1 MNSEIFQSLTIVI
14 LKLFSA
20 LIYYSCNFKT
30 YKLYSVYIIGSV
42 VVYMLHFFSLKN
54 DVEIPIPKFFINERY
69 DVLKERE
76 KLLGKILAKIG
87 PQEKEDVSILL
98 GVQIEF

>member
-1 MNSEIFQSLTIVI
+1 MIISLHGSI
-14 LKLFSA
+14 LVCWVF
-20 LIYYSCNFKT
+20 YFYF
-30 YKLYSVYIIGSV
+30 
-42 VVYMLHFFSLKN
+42 KN

-87 PQEKEDVSILL
+87 PQEKEDVSILAIRSTNWIL
-98 GVQIEF
+98 K

>member
-1 MNSEIFQSLTIVI
+1 MIISLHGSI
-14 LKLFSA
+14 LVCWVVFF
-20 LIYYSCNFKT
+20 NF
-30 YKLYSVYIIGSV
+30 
-42 VVYMLHFFSLKN
+42 KN

-87 PQEKEDVSILL
+87 PQEKEDVSILAIRSTNWIL
-98 GVQIEF
+98 K

>member
-1 MNSEIFQSLTIVI
+1 MIISLHGSI
-14 LKLFSA
+14 LVCWVVFF
-20 LIYYSCNFKT
+20 NF
-30 YKLYSVYIIGSV
+30 
-42 VVYMLHFFSLKN
+42 KN

-87 PQEKEDVSILL
+87 PQEKEDVSILAIRNKKWIL
-98 GVQIEF
+98 K

>member
-1 MNSEIFQSLTIVI
+1 MIISLHGSI
-14 LKLFSA
+14 LV
-20 LIYYSCNFKT
+20 CW
-30 YKLYSVYIIGSV
+30 V
-42 VVYMLHFFSLKN
+42 FFFYFKN

-87 PQEKEDVSILL
+87 PQEKEDVSILAIRSTNWIL
-98 GVQIEF
+98 K

>member
-1 MNSEIFQSLTIVI
+1 MYFIFII
-14 LKLFSA
+14 L
-20 LIYYSCNFKT
+20 
-30 YKLYSVYIIGSV
+30 
-42 VVYMLHFFSLKN
+42 HQN

-87 PQEKEDVSILL
+87 PQEKEDVSIEK
-98 GVQIEF
+98 QNH

>member
-1 MNSEIFQSLTIVI
+1 MIISLHGSILVCWGFIF
-14 LKLFSA
+14 
-20 LIYYSCNFKT
+20 NF
-30 YKLYSVYIIGSV
+30 
-42 VVYMLHFFSLKN
+42 KN

-87 PQEKEDVSILL
+87 PQEKEDVSILAIRSTNWIL
-98 GVQIEF
+98 K

>member
-1 MNSEIFQSLTIVI
+1 ML
-14 LKLFSA
+14 
-20 LIYYSCNFKT
+20 NF
-30 YKLYSVYIIGSV
+30 
-42 VVYMLHFFSLKN
+42 FFNFKN

-87 PQEKEDVSILL
+87 PQEKEDVSILAIRNTNWIL
-98 GVQIEF
+98 KLFKNW

>member
-1 MNSEIFQSLTIVI
+1 MIISLHGSI
-14 LKLFSA
+14 LVWCWGFFF
-20 LIYYSCNFKT
+20 NF
-30 YKLYSVYIIGSV
+30 
-42 VVYMLHFFSLKN
+42 KN

-87 PQEKEDVSILL
+87 PQEKEDVSILAIRSTNWIL
-98 GVQIEF
+98 K

>member
-1 MNSEIFQSLTIVI
+1 MQFKINLVI
-14 LKLFSA
+14 LRHIKLFKCTQ
-20 LIYYSCNFKT
+20 YD
-30 YKLYSVYIIGSV
+30 YIIGCI
-42 VVYMLHFFSLKN
+42 FFYFKN

-87 PQEKEDVSILL
+87 PQEKEDVSILAI
-98 GVQIEF
+98 QIEF

>member
-1 MNSEIFQSLTIVI
+1 MIISLHGSI
-14 LKLFSA
+14 LVCWVVFF
-20 LIYYSCNFKT
+20 NF
-30 YKLYSVYIIGSV
+30 
-42 VVYMLHFFSLKN
+42 KN

-87 PQEKEDVSILL
+87 PQEKEDVSILAIRSTNWIL
-98 GVQIEF
+98 

>member
-1 MNSEIFQSLTIVI
+1 MIISLHGSI
-14 LKLFSA
+14 LV
-20 LIYYSCNFKT
+20 CW
-30 YKLYSVYIIGSV
+30 V
-42 VVYMLHFFSLKN
+42 FFFYFKN

-87 PQEKEDVSILL
+87 PQEKEDVSIL
-98 GVQIEF
+98 F

>member
-1 MNSEIFQSLTIVI
+1 MIISLHGSI
-14 LKLFSA
+14 LVYVEFFFF
-20 LIYYSCNFKT
+20 NF
-30 YKLYSVYIIGSV
+30 
-42 VVYMLHFFSLKN
+42 KN

-87 PQEKEDVSILL
+87 PQEKEDVSIL
-98 GVQIEF
+98 F

>member
-1 MNSEIFQSLTIVI
+1 MF
-14 LKLFSA
+14 FF
-20 LIYYSCNFKT
+20 NF
-30 YKLYSVYIIGSV
+30 
-42 VVYMLHFFSLKN
+42 KN

-87 PQEKEDVSILL
+87 PQEKEDVSILA
-98 GVQIEF
+98 IRKTN

>member
-1 MNSEIFQSLTIVI
+1 MIISLHGSI
-14 LKLFSA
+14 LVCWVVFF
-20 LIYYSCNFKT
+20 NF
-30 YKLYSVYIIGSV
+30 
-42 VVYMLHFFSLKN
+42 KN

-87 PQEKEDVSILL
+87 PQEKEDVSIY
-98 GVQIEF
+98 IF

>member
-1 MNSEIFQSLTIVI
+1 MIISLHGSI
-14 LKLFSA
+14 LVYVEFFFF
-20 LIYYSCNFKT
+20 NF
-30 YKLYSVYIIGSV
+30 
-42 VVYMLHFFSLKN
+42 KN

-87 PQEKEDVSILL
+87 PQEKEDVSILA
-98 GVQIEF
+98 IRNKK

>member
-1 MNSEIFQSLTIVI
+1 M
-14 LKLFSA
+14 
-20 LIYYSCNFKT
+20 
-30 YKLYSVYIIGSV
+30 YSVWLYHWFHFG
-42 VVYMLHFFSLKN
+42 MLYFFFNFKN

-87 PQEKEDVSILL
+87 PQEKEDVSILVIRNTNWIL
-98 GVQIEF
+98 KLFKNW

>member
-1 MNSEIFQSLTIVI
+1 MQIDNSIQLH
-14 LKLFSA
+14 KK
-20 LIYYSCNFKT
+20 SCF
-30 YKLYSVYIIGSV
+30 VYISFNILILCHLKTV
-42 VVYMLHFFSLKN
+42 HVIILSLILLQN

-87 PQEKEDVSILL
+87 PQEKEDVSIEKQNHYFIQVT
-98 GVQIEF
+98 G

>member
-1 MNSEIFQSLTIVI
+1 MLYF
-14 LKLFSA
+14 FF
-20 LIYYSCNFKT
+20 NF
-30 YKLYSVYIIGSV
+30 
-42 VVYMLHFFSLKN
+42 KN

-87 PQEKEDVSILL
+87 PQEKEDVSILAIRSTNWIL
-98 GVQIEF
+98 K

>member
-1 MNSEIFQSLTIVI
+1 MIISLHGSI
-14 LKLFSA
+14 LVCWVVFF
-20 LIYYSCNFKT
+20 NF
-30 YKLYSVYIIGSV
+30 
-42 VVYMLHFFSLKN
+42 KN

-87 PQEKEDVSILL
+87 PQEKEDVSIL
-98 GVQIEF
+98 F

>member
-1 MNSEIFQSLTIVI
+1 MIISLHGSILVCWVVFFNFQ
-14 LKLFSA
+14 
-20 LIYYSCNFKT
+20 
-30 YKLYSVYIIGSV
+30 
-42 VVYMLHFFSLKN
+42 N

-87 PQEKEDVSILL
+87 PQEKEDVSILAIRSTKWIL
-98 GVQIEF
+98 K

>member
-1 MNSEIFQSLTIVI
+1 MQFKINLVI
-14 LKLFSA
+14 LRHIKLFK
-20 LIYYSCNFKT
+20 YTQYD
-30 YKLYSVYIIGSV
+30 YIIGSISV
-42 VVYMLHFFSLKN
+42 CCIFFYFKN

-87 PQEKEDVSILL
+87 PQEKEDVSIL
-98 GVQIEF
+98 F

>member
-1 MNSEIFQSLTIVI
+1 MIISLHGSI
-14 LKLFSA
+14 LVYVDRVFFF
-20 LIYYSCNFKT
+20 NF
-30 YKLYSVYIIGSV
+30 
-42 VVYMLHFFSLKN
+42 KN

-87 PQEKEDVSILL
+87 PQEKEDVSILA
-98 GVQIEF
+98 IRNKK